1 MDHTIG
7 VSIYRP
13 SGKIKG
19 VVQIVHGMAEH
30 RKRYENF
37 AQFLKSHNYAVVSFD
52 LPGHG
57 ESVENGI
64 KGYFGEKD
72 GWDHLLYITHE
83 ITNRIHKEFE
93 GIPVFM
99 LGHSMGS
106 MIARCYIQKHDE
118 ELNGVILTG
127 VPNYQSAAK
136 GGILLGKF
144 LKLFKGGTGH
154 SHLMDTLITGSF
166 NKSVQNPKTALD
178 WLSYFEKNIEDYV
191 KDDFCGFPF
200 TIQGY
205 IDELTGLERMHNS
218 NLYECENPNIPIL
231 MLAGEDDPCR
241 GGDKGFEDS
250 IKTLRDAH
258 YTNIKTKLYPGMRH
272 EILNEENHKE
282 VYNDILKFLNQVV
295 KEG

>member
-30 RKRYENF
+30 RKRYEDF
-37 AQFLKSHNYAVVSFD
+37 AQFLKSHGYAVVSFD

-57 ESVENGI
+57 ESIEDGL

-83 ITNRIHKEFE
+83 ITSRIHKEFE
-93 GIPVFM
+93 DKPIIL

-106 MIARCYIQKHDE
+106 MIARCYIQKYDE
-118 ELNGVILTG
+118 DIDALVLTG
-127 VPNYQSAAK
+127 VPNYQAAAK
-136 GGILLGKF
+136 GGIVLGNI
-144 LKLFKGGTGH
+144 LKIFKGGTGH
-154 SHLMDTLITGSF
+154 SHLMDSLLTGSF
-166 NKSVQNPKTALD
+166 SKAIDNPKTPLD
-178 WLSYFEKNIEDYV
+178 WLSYSEKNIEDYI
-191 KDDFCGFPF
+191 KDEYCGFPF

-205 IDELTGLERMHNS
+205 IDELTGLERMHDVRR
-218 NLYECENPNIPIL
+218 YETKNPNLPIL

-241 GGDKGFEDS
+241 GNDAGFEDS
-250 IKTLRDAH
+250 LKTLQDAK
-258 YTNIKTKLYPGMRH
+258 YTNIKTKLYSNMRH
-272 EILNEENHKE
+272 EILNEKDHKE
-282 VYNDILKFLNQVV
+282 VYNDILKFLNNVV
-295 KEG
+295 KE